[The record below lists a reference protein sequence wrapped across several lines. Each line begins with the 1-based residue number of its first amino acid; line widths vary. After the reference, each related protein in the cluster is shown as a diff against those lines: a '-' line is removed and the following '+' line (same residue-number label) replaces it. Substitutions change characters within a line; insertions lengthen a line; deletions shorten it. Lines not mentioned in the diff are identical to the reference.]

1 MSGANKA
8 DSFIHC
14 ERRKWPFAWTENKKP
29 AGEKRVHRS
38 MNFKRFQTTIVST
51 YRITMAGILLVIVIG
66 VLSYLFLMGF
76 YAVNRNWSAPIVL
89 SPTQEKV
96 LAYQPQVS
104 ALEAELLKNRVDL
117 ATATEKYR
125 VINEQTADTRKL
137 IERFDAAAHSESHAL
152 ALSESDIRSVL
163 SRKRIDAA
171 QTEKAASDVKPM
183 LASVDSDLTA
193 GLITKDEAM
202 SRRLNIQSAIN
213 AITDTHI
220 SEITL
225 QEQARTAAAAS
236 RTLGGGEASSLSA
249 LQSLTNEA
257 QLRMTLAQATVD
269 AETARQS
276 VGQLRATV
284 ANAER
289 VLNVAKRS
297 PYYLALT
304 RSVPVVFVDYDNL
317 VNATPGAPVFD
328 CYLQVVVCR
337 RVGSIEQVYEAEE
350 YARQPLFKTDIKG
363 RFARVNFSVKVAEQ
377 SPVVFIGHKPLLF

>member
-1 MSGANKA
+1 
-8 DSFIHC
+8 
-14 ERRKWPFAWTENKKP
+14 
-29 AGEKRVHRS
+29 
-38 MNFKRFQTTIVST
+38 MNFKRFQNTIVST

-125 VINEQTADTRKL
+125 VINGQIADTRKL

-152 ALSESDIRSVL
+152 ALSESDIRSAL

-183 LASVDSDLTA
+183 LASVESDLMA

-225 QEQARTAAAAS
+225 REQARTAATAS

-249 LQSLTNEA
+249 LQSLSNEA
-257 QLRMTLAQATVD
+257 QLRMTLAQASVD

-276 VGQLRATV
+276 VDQLRATV

-304 RSVPVVFVDYDNL
+304 RSVPVVFVAYDNL

-337 RVGSIEQVYEAEE
+337 RVGAIEHVYEAEE

-363 RFARVNFSVKVAEQ
+363 KFARVNFSVKFAEQ

>member
-1 MSGANKA
+1 
-8 DSFIHC
+8 
-14 ERRKWPFAWTENKKP
+14 
-29 AGEKRVHRS
+29 

-125 VINEQTADTRKL
+125 VINEQIADTRKL

>member
-1 MSGANKA
+1 
-8 DSFIHC
+8 
-14 ERRKWPFAWTENKKP
+14 
-29 AGEKRVHRS
+29 
-38 MNFKRFQTTIVST
+38 MNFKRFQNTIVST
-51 YRITMAGILLVIVIG
+51 YRVTMAGILLVIVIG

-125 VINEQTADTRKL
+125 VINEQIADTRKL
-137 IERFDAAAHSESHAL
+137 IERFEAAAHSESHAL
-152 ALSESDIRSVL
+152 ALSESDLRSAL

-171 QTEKAASDVKPM
+171 QTEKAASDVRPM
-183 LASVDSDLTA
+183 LASVESDLTA
-193 GLITKDEAM
+193 GLITQDEAM

-225 QEQARTAAAAS
+225 REQARTAAAAS

-249 LQSLTNEA
+249 LQSLSNEA
-257 QLRMTLAQATVD
+257 QLRMTLAQASVD

-276 VGQLRATV
+276 VDQLRATV

-289 VLNVAKRS
+289 VLDVAKRS

-304 RSVPVVFVDYDNL
+304 RSVPVVFVAYDNL

-328 CYLQVVVCR
+328 CYLQVVMCR
-337 RVGSIEQVYEAEE
+337 RVGAIEHVYEAEE

-363 RFARVNFSVKVAEQ
+363 KFARVNFSVKFAEQ

>member
-1 MSGANKA
+1 
-8 DSFIHC
+8 
-14 ERRKWPFAWTENKKP
+14 
-29 AGEKRVHRS
+29 
-38 MNFKRFQTTIVST
+38 
-51 YRITMAGILLVIVIG
+51 MAGILLVIVIG

-125 VINEQTADTRKL
+125 VINGQIADTRKL

-152 ALSESDIRSVL
+152 ALSESDIRSAL

-183 LASVDSDLTA
+183 LASVESDLMA

-225 QEQARTAAAAS
+225 REQARTAATAS

-249 LQSLTNEA
+249 LQSLSNEA
-257 QLRMTLAQATVD
+257 QLRMTLAQASVD

-276 VGQLRATV
+276 VDQLRATV

-304 RSVPVVFVDYDNL
+304 RSVPVVFVAYDNL

-337 RVGSIEQVYEAEE
+337 RVGAIEHVYEAEE

-363 RFARVNFSVKVAEQ
+363 KFARVNFSVKFAEQ